1 MLHFPMLKSVKKK
14 KKKTKIRIGFLQ
26 IYLYLCLKSYPM
38 WKDVG
43 HTS

>member
-1 MLHFPMLKSVKKK
+1 MRHPPMLKSVKKK
-14 KKKTKIRIGFLQ
+14 KIDKIRIEFLQ